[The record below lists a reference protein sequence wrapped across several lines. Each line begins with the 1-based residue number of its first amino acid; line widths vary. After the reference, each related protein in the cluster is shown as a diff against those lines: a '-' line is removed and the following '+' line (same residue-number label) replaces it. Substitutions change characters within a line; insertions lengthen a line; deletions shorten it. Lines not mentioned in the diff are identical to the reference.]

1 MDDIAFG
8 GKVSPRQPKSRT
20 SFGRKDDSHLNNL
33 FAIINEK
40 ITFRFTPT
48 RSMLFEHTQEMNFEE
63 L

>member
-1 MDDIAFG
+1 MGDIAFG

-40 ITFRFTPT
+40 ITFRFT
-48 RSMLFEHTQEMNFEE
+48 
-63 L
+63 